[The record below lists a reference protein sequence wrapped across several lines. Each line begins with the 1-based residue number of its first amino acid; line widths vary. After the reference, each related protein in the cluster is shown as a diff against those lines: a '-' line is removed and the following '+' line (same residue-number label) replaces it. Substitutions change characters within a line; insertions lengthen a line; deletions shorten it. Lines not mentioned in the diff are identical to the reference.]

1 MNYVYVVFKFEEPN
15 RLSGEK
21 FYFSSM
27 LADIFF
33 LKPFPENQEISRN
46 VTWTEAVG
54 EYICSLLL
62 FGVEG
67 LGRKSGKFKDVHI
80 L

>member
-1 MNYVYVVFKFEEPN
+1 MNYVHVVFKFEELN

-27 LADIFF
+27 PADIFF
-33 LKPFPENQEISRN
+33 LKPFPENQGISRN
-46 VTWTEAVG
+46 VTSTEEVG
-54 EYICSLLL
+54 DYRCSLLL
-62 FGVEG
+62 FCVEG
-67 LGRKSGKFKDVHI
+67 LGRKGSKFKDIHI

>member
-33 LKPFPENQEISRN
+33 LEPFPENQEISIN
-46 VTWTEAVG
+46 ATSKEEMG

-67 LGRKSGKFKDVHI
+67 LGRKGSKIKDIHI